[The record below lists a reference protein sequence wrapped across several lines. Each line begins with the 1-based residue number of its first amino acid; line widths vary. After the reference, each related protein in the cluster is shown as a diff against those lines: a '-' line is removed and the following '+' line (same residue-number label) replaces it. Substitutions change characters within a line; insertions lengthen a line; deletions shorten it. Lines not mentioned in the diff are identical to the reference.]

1 MSKAQESLVAKRY
14 ANALL
19 DLAEDANKVDVLLKD
34 IESLEATIQGSDS
47 LQSLLKNPLVDNQAR
62 TDAVLKVAKKA
73 KLNKLTENFIGV
85 LGRNKRLS
93 ILSTV
98 LEVLRAEISAR
109 RGEVKADVVSATAL
123 SKTQIKNLQSSL
135 KKVVGTDVEVNLTV
149 DEALI
154 GGLIVKLGSLQ
165 IDYSL
170 KTRLDRLE
178 RALKSSNIAEE
189 VEPMREVA

>member
-1 MSKAQESLVAKRY
+1 MEAK
-14 ANALL
+14 
-19 DLAEDANKVDVLLKD
+19 
-34 IESLEATIQGSDS
+34 IQGSDS

-109 RGEVKADVVSATAL
+109 RGEGKADVVSATAL

>member
-19 DLAEDANKVDVLLKD
+19 DLAEDAKKVDALLKD

-98 LEVLRAEISAR
+98 LEVLRSEISAR
-109 RGEVKADVVSATAL
+109 RGEVKADVVSASAL

-149 DEALI
+149 DETLI

>member
-1 MSKAQESLVAKRY
+1 VSKAQESLVAKRY

-19 DLAEDANKVDVLLKD
+19 DLAEDAKKVDALLKD

-98 LEVLRAEISAR
+98 LEVLRSEISA
-109 RGEVKADVVSATAL
+109 
-123 SKTQIKNLQSSL
+123 
-135 KKVVGTDVEVNLTV
+135 
-149 DEALI
+149 
-154 GGLIVKLGSLQ
+154 
-165 IDYSL
+165 
-170 KTRLDRLE
+170 
-178 RALKSSNIAEE
+178 
-189 VEPMREVA
+189 

>member
-34 IESLEATIQGSDS
+34 IESLEATIQGADS